1 MSILRHVAN
10 VCLGAAC
17 LMGLGFSLDL
27 DEAHVLLS
35 SMSSDEAPAPNLGD
49 CLHNVDR
56 SYWPRTYA
64 AICKDIR
71 AGIAAELAPIPA
83 AATPLTRPPLHETPM
98 SAPARPTPVSRNSVS
113 TNVESAVPRQ
123 SVEPHSCSISE
134 TGMLTL
140 RRRGTVQHRSAH
152 FPGVTATAQSTGG
165 LALGVP
171 PDCDLES
178 PTAGRVL
185 FAGEFKGY
193 KSVLILGIAG
203 GHRLVIAGLGTL
215 AVKRGDAVAR
225 GQILAASSADP
236 APALATAFGGEAA
249 SLIYFDMRNR
259 DGSAEALPWFSAA
272 S

>member
-27 DEAHVLLS
+27 DEVRVLLTS
-35 SMSSDEAPAPNLGD
+35 ISGDEVPAPNLGD

-71 AGIAAELAPIPA
+71 AGIAAELTPVPA
-83 AATPLTRPPLHETPM
+83 AATPLTRPATHEPPVL
-98 SAPARPTPVSRNSVS
+98 APARSAPVARNS
-113 TNVESAVPRQ
+113 TAANVEPAAPRQ
-123 SVEPHSCSISE
+123 NTEPHSCNIGE

-140 RRRGTVQHRSAH
+140 RQGDAIRRRSAH
-152 FPGVTATAQSTGG
+152 FPGVTPTAQNTGG

-171 PDCDLES
+171 PYCDLES
-178 PTAGRVL
+178 PVAGQVL

-193 KSVLILGIAG
+193 KSVLIIGLAG

-215 AVKRGDAVAR
+215 AVKRGEAIAR

-259 DGSAEALPWFSAA
+259 EGGAEPLPWLSAA